1 MSCAYAVK
9 GANDVVSG
17 EEEDIG
23 CQMESCIEKSV
34 ETEHPAKAHEKPNA
48 RREPT
53 QGSDR
58 ESRKQKIESPVA
70 SEMGNVVD
78 RIGIKR
84 KRSVA
89 IEMKQI
95 EKWEQA

>member
-9 GANDVVSG
+9 GVDDVVSG
-17 EEEDIG
+17 EEEHIG
-23 CQMESCIEKSV
+23 CQMQSCIEKGV
-34 ETEHPAKAHEKPNA
+34 KTEHPPKAHEKPNA

-53 QGSDR
+53 QGSDG
-58 ESRKQKIESPVA
+58 ESCKQKIECPVA
-70 SEMGNVVD
+70 GEMGNVID
-78 RIGIKR
+78 RIGIQR